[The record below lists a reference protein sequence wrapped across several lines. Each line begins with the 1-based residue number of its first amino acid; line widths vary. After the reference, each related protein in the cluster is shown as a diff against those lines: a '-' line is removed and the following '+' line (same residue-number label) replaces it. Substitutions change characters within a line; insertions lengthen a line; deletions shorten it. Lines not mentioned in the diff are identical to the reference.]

1 MNVTQAEP
9 QIIAL
14 GGFSEGHTLALDAW
28 VLGRARRPHGP
39 HGEGPRVAFV
49 PTASGDAQSYVE
61 RFYPAFTKLGAVPA
75 HLPLFRRTPELRSF
89 VLEQDVIYVGGGST
103 RSMLAVWREWG
114 LPELLREAWQG
125 GTVLAGI
132 SAGAICWFEQG
143 VTDSSADSLE
153 PIDCLGLLTGSCCPH
168 YDGEAERRPSYHA
181 MLAEGRIRAGIAID
195 NEAAVHF
202 VGDRARHVVSAR
214 GGATAYRVESVGGDV
229 SEGRLD
235 VEHLDVAHLGAGP

>member
-1 MNVTQAEP
+1 MTQAEP

-14 GGFSEGHTLALDAW
+14 GGFSEGHTLALEAW
-28 VLGRARRPHGP
+28 VLGRARRPHRG
-39 HGEGPRVAFV
+39 GPRVAFV
-49 PTASGDAQSYVE
+49 PTASGDAQSRLD

-75 HLPLFRRTPELRSF
+75 HLPFFRRTPELRSF
-89 VLEQDVIYVGGGST
+89 VLEQDLIYVGGGNT

-114 LPELLREAWQG
+114 LPDLLREAWQG
-125 GTVLAGI
+125 GTVLVGV

-153 PIDCLGLLTGSCCPH
+153 SIDCLGLLPGSCCPH
-168 YDGEAERRPSYHA
+168 YDGEAERRPGYHA

-195 NEAAVHF
+195 DEAAVHF

-214 GGATAYRVESVGGDV
+214 SGATAYRVESVGGEV
-229 SEGRLD
+229 SERPLD
-235 VEHLDVAHLGAGP
+235 AEHLDVAHLDAGR